1 MDNDVA
7 AFKAHLDAISATLA
21 TKADIQMLRTDMR
34 KMSAVGRRWMVASLV
49 GMFIGFVG
57 LYFVTVNSLLVRPI
71 VAPRSQAPII
81 VIYLPQSQLESSK
94 PRRAD

>member
-1 MDNDVA
+1 MDNDVV

-21 TKADIQMLRTDMR
+21 TKADIRMLRADMR
-34 KMSAVGRRWMVASLV
+34 KMSAVGGRWMVASLV

-57 LYFVTVNSLLVRPI
+57 LYFVIVNSFVVRPI

-81 VIYLPQSQLESSK
+81 VTYLPQPQPGSSK